1 MSKIKPIEEIC
12 ISHFSQENYF
22 LSSNFL
28 KSIQTVQELSNIRP
42 EYLLCSKI
50 FDIDASIRFVGILCK
65 CGRLKAY
72 NRKKGMIPQL
82 SVPET
87 KLVHREALLKAKMN
101 HVFDKKLGKTN
112 WSVESRDNVKWI
124 TVNIDKDLILLST
137 ENSSNHDMII
147 QKILQMLPNL
157 L

>member
-1 MSKIKPIEEIC
+1 
-12 ISHFSQENYF
+12 
-22 LSSNFL
+22 
-28 KSIQTVQELSNIRP
+28 VQELRNLRP
-42 EYLLCSKI
+42 ESLLCGKI
-50 FDIDASIRFVGILCK
+50 LNIDTSIRFVGVLCK

-72 NRKKGMIPQL
+72 GRKKGMIPQL

-124 TVNIDKDLILLST
+124 TVNMGRDLILLST
-137 ENSSNHDMII
+137 ENSSNHD
-147 QKILQMLPNL
+147 KIVQEILPMLEI
-157 L
+157 

>member
-1 MSKIKPIEEIC
+1 M
-12 ISHFSQENYF
+12 
-22 LSSNFL
+22 
-28 KSIQTVQELSNIRP
+28 QELKNPRLENLFCRKILNID
-42 EYLLCSKI
+42 S
-50 FDIDASIRFVGILCK
+50 SIRFVGILCK

-72 NRKKGMIPQL
+72 DRKKGMIPQL

-124 TVNIDKDLILLST
+124 TVNMGKDLILLST
-137 ENSSNHDMII
+137 ENSSNHDQIVQNI
-147 QKILQMLPNL
+147 LSILQI
-157 L
+157 